1 MLRFQYKAIDDR
13 GRTVLGRMAA
23 ANDSD
28 LEMRLSRMGL
38 EVINFREASA
48 NSIRLGS
55 GKVGR
60 QDLITFCFHLE
71 QLTRAGVPILEGLAD
86 LRDSVENARFRE
98 VVSSLYEDIEGGKTL
113 SEALAAFPQIYSKV
127 FVNLIRAG
135 EKSGMLPDVLREL
148 TENLKWQDEL
158 AAQTKKIIMYPA
170 FVGCVVLGAVF
181 FLMTYLVPQLTTF
194 IQTMG
199 EELPLHTRALIVVS
213 RAVSNYWY
221 VVLASPFVAFFLI
234 RYLARVSPAVRYR
247 IDDWKLRIWPVGPVL
262 RKILMSRFTTNF
274 ALLYTAGI
282 TVMEAIRICRDLVDN
297 TVIEEALDR
306 VLHQIGEGV
315 GLTTSFENTGL
326 FPPLV
331 VRMLRVGENSG
342 ALDEALTNVSYFY
355 NRDVKESIE
364 KVQTMIEPALTVIL
378 GALLGWVM
386 LSVLGPIYDI
396 MGKIK
401 T

>member
-13 GRTVLGRMAA
+13 GRTVLGHMAA

-28 LEMRLSRMGL
+28 LEMRLNRMGL
-38 EVINFREASA
+38 EIVKFREASG
-48 NSIRLGS
+48 NSIRLGA
-55 GKVGR
+55 GKVSR

-113 SEALAAFPQIYSKV
+113 SEALAGFPQIFSKV
-127 FVNLIRAG
+127 FINLVTAG

-170 FVGCVVLGAVF
+170 FVGSVVLGTVF

-213 RAVSNYWY
+213 RAVTNYWY
-221 VVLASPFVAFFLI
+221 IVLASPFAAFFAI

-247 IDDWKLRIWPVGPVL
+247 LDDWKLRIWPVGPIL

-282 TVMEAIRICRDLVDN
+282 TVLDAIKICRGLVDN
-297 TVIEEALDR
+297 TVVEAALDR

-315 GLTTSFENTGL
+315 GLTSSFENTGL

-331 VRMLRVGENSG
+331 IRMLRVGENSG

>member
-158 AAQTKKIIMYPA
+158 AAQTRKIIMYPA